1 MVIREID
8 SFTDAQLADLGVLM
22 NQLSDHVVLTRDV
35 LSEMLRGEG
44 NHLYVVLDGERI
56 IGCASLCLFISPT
69 GRKASV
75 EDVVV
80 LADYRGQHL
89 GKQLVE
95 YVLNDAKRFAPIK
108 LQLTS
113 RPSRVAAN
121 HLYRSVGFQLRETN
135 CYGWEIKDILE

>member
-22 NQLSDHVVLTRDV
+22 NQLSDHVVLTRAG

-44 NHLYVVLDGERI
+44 NHLYVVMDGERI
-56 IGCASLCLFISPT
+56 VGCASLCLFISPT

-80 LADYRGQHL
+80 LSDYRGQHL

>member
-1 MVIREID
+1 MVIKELNT
-8 SFTDAQLADLGVLM
+8 FTDAQLADLGVLM
-22 NQLSDHVVLTRDV
+22 NQLTDHVSLTREA

-44 NHLYVVLDGERI
+44 NHLYVVMDGERI
-56 IGCASLCLFISPT
+56 VGCASLCLFVSPT

-95 YVLNDAKRFAPIK
+95 YVVNDAKRFAPIK

-121 HLYRSVGFQLRETN
+121 QLYRSVGFQLRETN
-135 CYGWEIKDILE
+135 CYGWEIKDNQE

>member
-22 NQLSDHVVLTRDV
+22 NQLSDHAVLTRDG

-44 NHLYVVLDGERI
+44 NHLYVVMDGERI
-56 IGCASLCLFISPT
+56 VGCASLCLFISPT

>member
-22 NQLSDHVVLTRDV
+22 NQLSDHVVLTRAG

-44 NHLYVVLDGERI
+44 NHLYVVMDGERI
-56 IGCASLCLFISPT
+56 VGCASLCLFVSPT

>member
-22 NQLSDHVVLTRDV
+22 NQLSDHVVLTRAG

-44 NHLYVVLDGERI
+44 NHLYVVMDGERI
-56 IGCASLCLFISPT
+56 VGCASLCLFISPT

-95 YVLNDAKRFAPIK
+95 YVLNDAKRFSPIK

>member
-22 NQLSDHVVLTRDV
+22 NQLSDHVVLTRAG

-56 IGCASLCLFISPT
+56 VGCASLCLFISPT

-95 YVLNDAKRFAPIK
+95 YMLNDAKRFAPIK

>member
-22 NQLSDHVVLTRDV
+22 NQLSDHVVLTRAG

-44 NHLYVVLDGERI
+44 NHLYVVMDGERI
-56 IGCASLCLFISPT
+56 VGCASLCLFISPT

>member
-22 NQLSDHVVLTRDV
+22 NQLSDHVVLTRAG

-56 IGCASLCLFISPT
+56 IGCASLCLFVSPT

>member
-22 NQLSDHVVLTRDV
+22 NQLSDHAVLTRDV

-44 NHLYVVLDGERI
+44 NHLYVVMDGERI
-56 IGCASLCLFISPT
+56 VGCASLCLFISPT

>member
-95 YVLNDAKRFAPIK
+95 YLLNDAKRFAPIK

>member
-22 NQLSDHVVLTRDV
+22 NQLSDHAVLTRDV

-44 NHLYVVLDGERI
+44 NHLYVVMDGERI
-56 IGCASLCLFISPT
+56 VGCASLCLFISPT

-80 LADYRGQHL
+80 LAEYRGQHL